1 MKQIKALLLALVI
14 TTGTFATTDSN
25 YINSKEIE
33 CNMIIRMFYFSL
45 ELDGPITDEQLAVGI
60 DACKDIE
67 RHKEFVAE
75 MQHML
80 DTTYEM

>member
-1 MKQIKALLLALVI
+1 MKALLLALVI
-14 TTGTFATTDSN
+14 TTGIFATTDSN
-25 YINSKEIE
+25 YINSKETE
-33 CNMIIRMFYFSL
+33 CNMVITMFYISL
-45 ELDGPITDEQLAVGI
+45 ELDGPITDAQLAVGI

-67 RHKEFVAE
+67 RHDEFVAE